1 MIMGLFN
8 YEKEGP
14 GVSKDAP
21 KKKGVFLFFELLG
34 RKIGK
39 FVQINMLYFI
49 ASLPMI
55 AVSFLLGSFFA
66 RYVGNI
72 IGVDLSQNLL
82 ILTMASMFFCVCFVV
97 FIGSGPASAALAN
110 FNRCAIREEH
120 TYVAADF
127 CEVYRKNFKQS
138 MIVSVL
144 NPLVASGLIF
154 SVIFYGVQ
162 YMMTGGFFW
171 LAAMSITSIVLAVFV
186 GACFYIYQL
195 MITFENTVFELY
207 KNAVILSLMSLP
219 QNVLYIIIVM
229 ALSYFV
235 FMSLTPI
242 VSLIIAFLL
251 WISVMRFVVEFG
263 AARKIKS
270 KLLDK

>member
-1 MIMGLFN
+1 MGLFD
-8 YEKEGP
+8 YGKEGP

-39 FVQINMLYFI
+39 FVQINILYFI
-49 ASLPMI
+49 ASLPML
-55 AVSFLLGSFFA
+55 AVGFLLGTFFA
-66 RYVGNI
+66 RYAGNI
-72 IGVDLSQNLL
+72 MGVDLSQNPV
-82 ILTMASMFFCVCFVV
+82 ILTMASLFFCVCFVV

-127 CEVYRKNFKQS
+127 CEFYRKNFKQS
-138 MIVSVL
+138 MIVSII
-144 NPLVASGLIF
+144 NPIIAFALMFGMM
-154 SVIFYGVQ
+154 FYGVQ
-162 YMMTGGFFW
+162 YLTTPNSVFW
-171 LAAMSITSIVLAVFV
+171 LVAMIIMGIVLAIFA

-251 WISVMRFVVEFG
+251 WISVMRFLVEFG
-263 AARKIKS
+263 AARKIKA
-270 KLLDK
+270 KLIDTK

>member
-1 MIMGLFN
+1 MGLFD
-8 YEKEGP
+8 YGKEGP

-39 FVQINMLYFI
+39 FVQINILYFI
-49 ASLPMI
+49 ASLPML
-55 AVSFLLGSFFA
+55 AVGFLLGTFFA
-66 RYVGNI
+66 RYAGNI
-72 IGVDLSQNLL
+72 MGVDLSQNPV
-82 ILTMASMFFCVCFVV
+82 ILTMASLFFCVCFVV

-110 FNRCAIREEH
+110 FNRCVIREEH

-127 CEVYRKNFKQS
+127 CEFYRKNFKQS

-171 LAAMSITSIVLAVFV
+171 LAAMIIMSIVLAIFA